1 MMGKKSDRVVA
12 QHLPQSVKK
21 VYRTPRV
28 IEFGHIS
35 RLTSGTTGTHTD
47 KGSMAGTHGMG

>member
-1 MMGKKSDRVVA
+1 MGKKSDRVVA